1 MSGPGVNLR
10 EPPQHSSFAHRFSS
24 RRLWLFF
31 RKTSPLDRVAFAV
44 VLLYAGILV
53 SRHFGAK
60 LSPFSFVGFLAFLA
74 LVYLL
79 IRVTPWVRHRL
90 LWSLRNRLVV
100 VYIFA
105 AVIPILLLLAMGAA
119 AASLLELQIGA
130 HLLHDDLQQRINVI
144 SADTNAIAAALSRER
159 GIDPD
164 RPVLPNS
171 TAVESPILSRPGVQ
185 SVIAAAQ
192 AKWPALSVYLNHG
205 SQLVRAEDGAQFAG
219 LAEFRGRLWICSAES
234 LHVPGGLATV
244 LVIAPM
250 TSALLDSFPPQLGS
264 IEFTLLD
271 PSDSPSAR
279 GLKLNG
285 TVYVPSQQ
293 IASVNRKL
301 APRTSWFD
309 PSFTGLSTLEAK
321 RADIGEQAV
330 DRPVLARFTLRASSV
345 NRALLSSV
353 GDIGPYLLEGLE
365 AMAVVFLVL
374 EIAAFGTGYF
384 LARTITRSV
393 SDLYEG
399 TLHVRRGDLGY
410 RVRISRRDQLGA
422 LGESFNE
429 MIGSVGELIEEQRE
443 RQKLAHEVEVARE
456 VQQQLFPRSLPS
468 VPGLDLAAVC
478 RPARVVSGDYY
489 DFITL
494 SPTRV
499 AIAVAD
505 ISGKGIFAALLMASL
520 QAALRSTTIFESAV
534 GSAEIVSR
542 LNRHLFKNTS
552 DDRYA
557 TLFYA
562 IYDAE
567 AKTLTYTNAGHLP
580 PLFITDGCVQNLDQ
594 GGTVVGLFEDVQYT
608 ECTLLVTPGS
618 ILVAFSDGLTE
629 PENVYGEEFGIA
641 RLKSEVLHH
650 RSLPAAKIADGLV
663 GAVEQW
669 AGTPEQA
676 DDITVVVA
684 RMS

>member
-1 MSGPGVNLR
+1 MSEPGAHLR
-10 EPPQHSSFAHRFSS
+10 EPPRHSSLMHRFSS

-31 RKTSPLDRVAFAV
+31 RKTTPIDRVAFAV
-44 VLLYAGILV
+44 ILLYAVILV
-53 SRHFGAK
+53 SRYFGSK
-60 LSPFSFVGFLAFLA
+60 LAQFSFVGFLAFLA
-74 LVYLL
+74 LFYLL

-90 LWSLRNRLVV
+90 LWSLRNRLVA
-100 VYIFA
+100 VYIFG
-105 AVIPILLLLAMGAA
+105 AVIPILLLLAMVAA
-119 AASLLELQIGA
+119 AAYLLELQIGA
-130 HLLHDDLQQRINVI
+130 HLLQDDLQQRYTII

-159 GIDPD
+159 GIEPD
-164 RPVLPNS
+164 RPVPPS
-171 TAVESPILSRPGVQ
+171 SIAIESPILSRPNVK

-205 SQLVRAEDGAQFAG
+205 SQLVRAADGGQFTG

-234 LHVPGGLATV
+234 LQVPAGLATV

-250 TSALLDSFPPQLGS
+250 TSALLDSFPPQLGT

-271 PSDSPSAR
+271 PAESASVR

-285 TVYVPSQQ
+285 TIYVQRQQ

-301 APRTSWFD
+301 ASATSWFD
-309 PSFTGLSTLEAK
+309 PSFTGFATLEAK
-321 RADIGEQAV
+321 RADIGEQAL

-345 NRALLSSV
+345 NRALLTSV

-374 EIAAFGTGYF
+374 EITAFGTGYV

-456 VQQQLFPRSLPS
+456 VQQELFPRSLPS

-489 DFITL
+489 DFIKL
-494 SPTRV
+494 GPTRV

-520 QAALRSTTIFESAV
+520 QAALRSTTMFGSV
-534 GSAEIVSR
+534 TGSAEIVSR

-557 TLFYA
+557 TLFYGV
-562 IYDAE
+562 YDSE
-567 AKTLTYTNAGHLP
+567 AKTFTYTNAGHLP
-580 PLFITDGCVQNLDQ
+580 PLFITDECVQNLDQ
-594 GGTVVGLFEDVQYT
+594 GGTVVGLFEDVEYT
-608 ECTLLVTPGS
+608 ECTLQVKPGS
-618 ILVAFSDGLTE
+618 LLVAFSDGLTE
-629 PENVYGEEFGIA
+629 PENVYGEEFGIP

-650 RSLPAAKIADGLV
+650 RSMPAAKIADGLV
-663 GAVEQW
+663 SAVEQW
-669 AGTPEQA
+669 AGTPEQS

-684 RMS
+684 HMS